1 MNNVKIDELKRKCAR
16 HTIVKMK
23 HCMELKLKV

>member
-1 MNNVKIDELKRKCAR
+1 MNNVKIDELKKNVLY
-16 HTIVKMK
+16 TIVKMK